1 MLFISLCGYDMTSG
15 LEICFPQI
23 NSRRNLSREAGRS
36 SASQRTFR
44 ILWNSIVHCR
54 MHKSLLPD
62 PALHES
68 NPGPP
73 SCCKLPVNV
82 LPATPRSSKWSLAFQ
97 GSTFTHAT
105 CTTNLIVLT
114 ISGADLKW
122 RSSLFCSAVCSA
134 VTSLLLGPD
143 FFFNTKWSCF
153 SLYITFA

>member
-1 MLFISLCGYDMTSG
+1 MTSG
-15 LEICFPQI
+15 LEICVPQI
-23 NSRRNLSREAGRS
+23 NSWRNLSGEASGS

-44 ILWNSIVHCR
+44 ILWNSVVHCR

-73 SCCKLPVNV
+73 NCCKLPVNV
-82 LPATPRSSKWSLAFQ
+82 LPATPRSSKWSLAFE
-97 GSTFTHAT
+97 GSAFTHAT
-105 CTTNLIVLT
+105 CPTNLIFLT
-114 ISGADLKW
+114 ISVVDLLL
-122 RSSLFCSAVCSA
+122 RSSMFCSALYST

-153 SLYITFA
+153 SLYITFAECVK